1 VVAPGGPL
9 SLSGAFGQSAMELG
23 NNLLVYTSEPLM
35 EALHVFGSPRVVV
48 YAATSAACAD
58 LTAKL
63 VRVTGGRAEFCCIG
77 IARSTY
83 LFGEQYDA
91 DQVYRWEFTLEP
103 TSCVFAVGER
113 VRLEIAGS
121 AFPLYDRNP
130 SNGTKPS
137 RMTQWNWERSTHM
150 VFHDSE
156 RASALHLPVV
166 A

>member
-1 VVAPGGPL
+1 
-9 SLSGAFGQSAMELG
+9 M
-23 NNLLVYTSEPLM
+23 
-35 EALHVFGSPRVVV
+35 HVFGSPRVVV
-48 YAATSAACAD
+48 FAATSAGCAD

-63 VRVTGGRAEFCCIG
+63 VRVTGEQAEFCCIG

-83 LFGEQYDA
+83 LFGAEYEGDR
-91 DQVYRWEFTLEP
+91 VYRWEFSLEP

-130 SNGTKPS
+130 SNGTKPG
-137 RMTQWNWERSTHM
+137 RMSQWNWERSTHM
-150 VFHDSE
+150 VFHDVE
-156 RASALHLPVV
+156 RGSTLHLPVV